1 MHLNLIDTILSL
13 IIFCYSGF
21 NATQRC
27 SAVLEQNSIAKDG
40 FKNLL

>member
-1 MHLNLIDTILSL
+1 MDLNLIDAILCL

-21 NATQRC
+21 NATQMFLGQK
-27 SAVLEQNSIAKDG
+27 SVDKNG